1 MYTEKQ
7 LERMLGKLK
16 RLEKMLEPKLFYTVG
31 TVPMKAF
38 LTDGSHHDVPEESCF
53 SPCDDGT
60 VFEGQGIYCWFRGS
74 YTVPEE
80 LEGRT
85 LFVYPKIRGYEGM
98 LWVNGKPYGN
108 FASKI
113 IEHSHGNHYCDM
125 LCKEARG
132 GETIEMAFEYYANH
146 YIKGTQPF
154 LVEAQKY
161 YRIVYHPVDI
171 CLKDEEIADFY
182 FDLKAANGMVKAL
195 DKKSFRR
202 AAFVRALLEIHRFIS
217 YDFEN
222 EEPEIFRMQLRRAD
236 AILKKVLQEKNAASA
251 PYAGLIGHS
260 HMDTAWLWHRGETE
274 KKCARTYA
282 NQMNLMDQYPDYT
295 FVQSSAYHGDI
306 IKRMYPA
313 LFEDIKKRVAEGRY
327 EPNGGVWIECDC
339 NIPSGEYMIRQFVW
353 GQKFTRENFDY
364 TSDAF
369 WLPDTFGYSASLP
382 QIMQG
387 CRIKYFLT
395 TKMAWNDTNVFPYDT
410 FYWKGIDGSQV
421 LVHFNRTH
429 IWPDPEMLTENLLS
443 DGDNTIKERAVSNM
457 RLISYGFGD
466 GGGGPE
472 FGMIEMAERMKDV
485 EGMPR
490 TSHTTVSRFMQE
502 LEESLVEPSTYNGE
516 LYLELH
522 RGTLTNQHAIKRN
535 NRKAEF
541 ALRDLEYLTV
551 RDALRRGKD
560 ASSVQIDPL
569 MSEMLV
575 NQFHDILPGTCIPR
589 AHDEAIEA
597 VSHIIEESHRLGGEI
612 LEAWAEEAAGSRQ
625 AEASQM
631 SREDNTEERNQA
643 QTDKADGA
651 AASGRETGKKITLV
665 NTLSFARDDVVY
677 LPFEGYYVDRVD
689 GEAGQ
694 YRQQVVED
702 MDGNRK
708 LAVMGIKIPAFG
720 SVVLTMEEG
729 AQQSGSVFT
738 LSGVKEEILETPMVK
753 VTFNEKG
760 YMESFVDKRNGRQLK
775 GEGYA
780 LNTLLMGEEV
790 SLSWDN
796 WDVDADYECKLQ
808 DSAQLLERRV
818 VSDGMVEFR
827 IRSRYRLS
835 AKSTLEQ
842 DMIFH
847 ADSPEVIFETRMDW
861 QDDHRFLKTAFDTT
875 IHTDYASQEIQFGYI
890 RRVTNRNTEIEKS
903 KFEVSNHKYTDLS
916 ETRYGAAVLNDCK
929 YGISVK
935 DSQMRLSLHKGGCMP
950 DERGDKGIHECTYVF
965 LPHMGS
971 LSAGNVIRPAYML
984 NEKPL
989 AVEGSAPMES
999 LISLDCDH
1007 VIVETVKPM
1016 EKNGKGFIVRLYE
1029 AEGATERVTL
1039 TFGFPVKGLVLTN
1052 MLEEAQTEYVPA
1064 QQLELEFGAF
1074 EIKTLMIC
1082 Y

>member
-16 RLEKMLEPKLFYTVG
+16 RLEEMLEPKLFYTVG

-38 LTDGSHHDVPEESCF
+38 LTDGSHHDVPEDACF
-53 SPCDDGT
+53 TPCEDGT
-60 VFEGQGIYCWFRGS
+60 VFEGEGIYCWFKGS
-74 YTVPEE
+74 YTVPGE
-80 LEGRT
+80 LDGET

-98 LWVNGKPYGN
+98 LWVDGKPYGN
-108 FASKI
+108 FASKMI
-113 IEHSHGNHYCDM
+113 VHSHGNHYCDM
-125 LCKEARG
+125 LCKEAQG
-132 GETIEMAFEYYANH
+132 GKTIEMAFEYYANH

-154 LVEAQKY
+154 LIEAQKH
-161 YRIVYHPVDI
+161 YRIEYHPVDI
-171 CLKDEEIADFY
+171 CRKDEELADFY
-182 FDLKAANGMVKAL
+182 FDLKTANQMVKVL
-195 DKKSFRR
+195 DKNSFRR
-202 AAFVRALLEIHRFIS
+202 AAFVRAMLEIHNFIS

-222 EEPEIFRMQLRRAD
+222 EDQEVFRGQIRRAGQ
-236 AILKKVLQEKNAASA
+236 ILKKVMGEKNASSA

-295 FVQSSAYHGDI
+295 FVQSSAYHSDI

-353 GQKFTRENFDY
+353 GQKFTRENFDF

-387 CRIKYFLT
+387 CGVKYFLT

-429 IWPDPEMLTENLLS
+429 IWPDPENISSNLLEA
-443 DGDNTIKERAVSNM
+443 GENTIKERAVSNM

-472 FGMIEMAERMKDV
+472 FGMIEMAERMKDM

-490 TSHTTVSRFMQE
+490 ASHTTVSKFMQD
-502 LEESLVEPSTYNGE
+502 LEQNITDPSTYNGE

-522 RGTLTNQHAIKRN
+522 RGTLTNQHVIKRN

-541 ALRDLEYLTV
+541 ALRDLEFLTV
-551 RDALRRGKD
+551 WDAVRSGAAVSPEK
-560 ASSVQIDPL
+560 IDPL
-569 MSEMLV
+569 TNEMLI

-589 AHDEAIEA
+589 AHDEAVEA
-597 VSHIIEESHRLGGEI
+597 VSHIM
-612 LEAWAEEAAGSRQ
+612 EEARK
-625 AEASQM
+625 E
-631 SREDNTEERNQA
+631 TEGLLEKWA
-643 QTDKADGA
+643 QKTENK
-651 AASGRETGKKITLV
+651 TVTVV
-665 NTLSFARDDVVY
+665 NTLSFDRSDVLY
-677 LPFEGYYVDRVD
+677 LPFEGYYVD
-689 GEAGQ
+689 GN

-702 MDGNRK
+702 RDGRRL
-708 LAVMGIKIPAFG
+708 LAVMGVTIPAFG
-720 SVVLTMEEG
+720 SRVLSMTADYQEEP
-729 AQQSGSVFT
+729 SVF
-738 LSGVKEEILETPMVK
+738 SMDGEVLETPAVK

-760 YMESFVDKRNGRQLK
+760 YMESFVDKRNGRELK

-780 LNTLLMGEEV
+780 LNTFLMAEEV
-790 SLSWDN
+790 SLGWDN
-796 WDVDADYECKLQ
+796 WDVDADYESKFRE
-808 DSAQLLERRV
+808 DAALLSRQV
-818 VSDGMVEFR
+818 VADGAVEFR
-827 IRSRYRLS
+827 IRSKYRLS
-835 AKSTLEQ
+835 AKSSLEQ

-847 ADSPEVIFETRMDW
+847 ADSPQVVFETRIDW

-890 RRVTNRNTEIEKS
+890 RRVTNRNTEIEKAR
-903 KFEVSNHKYTDLS
+903 FEVSNHKYTDLS
-916 ETRYGAAVLNDCK
+916 ETRYGAALLNDCK
-929 YGISVK
+929 YGISVR

-950 DERGDKGIHECTYVF
+950 DYRGDKGIHECTYSF

-971 LSAGNVIRPAYML
+971 MSAGNVIQPAYML
-984 NEKPL
+984 NERPL
-989 AVEGSAPMES
+989 VVEGSIGTAGREDYDTS
-999 LISLDCDH
+999 VIGGKEAGDINKGLVTVDSDH
-1007 VIVETVKPM
+1007 VMIETVKPL
-1016 EKNGKGFIVRLYE
+1016 EGSKERSFILRLYE
-1029 AEGATERVTL
+1029 AEGAGEKVTL
-1039 TFGFPVKGLVLTN
+1039 TFGFPVKGLSETN
-1052 MLEEAQTEYVPA
+1052 MLEETQKEYVVS
-1064 QQLELEFGAF
+1064 QQLTLNFRAF
-1074 EIKTLMIC
+1074 EIKTVKVN

>member
-16 RLEKMLEPKLFYTVG
+16 RLEEMLEPKLFYTVG

-53 SPCDDGT
+53 TTCEDGT
-60 VFEGQGIYCWFRGS
+60 VFEGQGIYCWFLGS
-74 YTVPEE
+74 YTVPQE
-80 LEGRT
+80 LDGKR
-85 LFVYPKIRGYEGM
+85 LFVYPKIQGYEGM

-108 FASKI
+108 YAAKFI
-113 IEHSHGNHYCDM
+113 VHSHGNHYCDM

-154 LVEAQKY
+154 LVEAQKH

-171 CLKDEEIADFY
+171 CLKDEELADFY
-182 FDLKAANGMVKAL
+182 FDLKAANQMAKVL
-195 DKKSFRR
+195 EKKSFRR
-202 AAFVRALLEIHRFIS
+202 AAFVRALLEIHNFIS

-222 EEPEIFRMQLRRAD
+222 EDPEVFRMEIRRAD
-236 AILKKVLQEKNAASA
+236 MILKKVLQEKNAASA
-251 PYAGLIGHS
+251 PWAGLIGHS

-313 LFEDIKKRVAEGRY
+313 LFEEIKKRVAEGRY

-387 CRIKYFLT
+387 CRVKYFLT

-410 FYWKGIDGSQV
+410 FYWKGIDGSRV

-429 IWPDPEMLTENLLS
+429 IWPDPEMLTENLLT

-490 TSHTTVSRFMQE
+490 TAHTTVSRFMQK

-522 RGTLTNQHAIKRN
+522 RGTLTNQHVIKRN

-551 RDALRRGKD
+551 RDALRRD
-560 ASSVQIDPL
+560 RAASSEHIDPL
-569 MSEMLV
+569 TNEMLI

-589 AHDEAIEA
+589 AHDEAIAA
-597 VSHIIEESHRLGGEI
+597 VGHIIAQSRKQSGEM
-612 LEAWAEEAAGSRQ
+612 LAEWAGETPAAAGS
-625 AEASQM
+625 AS
-631 SREDNTEERNQA
+631 EEQ
-643 QTDKADGA
+643 
-651 AASGRETGKKITLV
+651 KKTVTLV
-665 NTLSFARDDVVY
+665 NTLSFQRSDVVY
-677 LPFEGYYVDRVD
+677 LPFEGYYVD
-689 GEAGQ
+689 GG
-694 YRQQVVED
+694 YPQQVVED
-702 MDGNRK
+702 MDGSRK
-708 LAVMGIKIPAFG
+708 LAVMGVRIPAFG
-720 SVVLTMEEG
+720 STVLSMTKDCPQSVS
-729 AQQSGSVFT
+729 AFSQSGEA
-738 LSGVKEEILETPMVK
+738 GEILETPLVK
-753 VTFNEKG
+753 VVFNDRG
-760 YMESFVDKRNGRQLK
+760 YLESFVDKRNGRQLR

-780 LNTLLMGEEV
+780 LNTLLMAEEV
-790 SLSWDN
+790 SLGWDN
-796 WDVDADYECKLQ
+796 WDVDADYESKLQ
-808 DSAQLLERRV
+808 DCARLLERRV
-818 VSDGMVEFR
+818 AADGPVEFR
-827 IRSRYRLS
+827 IRSRYGLS
-835 AKSTLEQ
+835 GKSTLEQ
-842 DMIFH
+842 DMIFR
-847 ADSPEVIFETRMDW
+847 ADSPAVIFETRMDW
-861 QDDHRFLKTAFDTT
+861 QDDHRFLKAAFDTT
-875 IHTDYASQEIQFGYI
+875 IHTDFASQEIQFGYI
-890 RRVTNRNTEIEKS
+890 RRVTNRNTEIEKA

-950 DERGDKGIHECTYVF
+950 DERGDKGLHECTYAF

-971 LSAGNVIRPAYML
+971 LSAESVIQPAYLL

-989 AVEGSAPMES
+989 MVDGNLPMES
-999 LISLDCDH
+999 LVSLDCDH

-1016 EKNGKGFIVRLYE
+1016 EKNGRGFILRLYE
-1029 AEGATERVTL
+1029 AEGSAGKVNL
-1039 TFGFPVKGLVLTN
+1039 TFGFPVKGLAQTN
-1052 MLEEAQTEYVPA
+1052 MLEEAEKEYVPA
-1064 QQLELEFGAF
+1064 RQLELEFRAF
-1074 EIKTLMIC
+1074 EIKTIMIT

>member
-16 RLEKMLEPKLFYTVG
+16 RLEEMLEPKLFYTVES
-31 TVPMKAF
+31 VPMKAF

-53 SPCDDGT
+53 SPCEDGA
-60 VFEGQGIYCWFRGS
+60 VFEGQGIYCWFKGK

-98 LWVNGKPYGN
+98 LWVDGKPYGN
-108 FASKI
+108 FASKMI
-113 IEHSHGNHYCDM
+113 VHSHGNHYCDM
-125 LCKEARG
+125 LCREAHG
-132 GETIEMAFEYYANH
+132 GQTMELAFEYYANH

-154 LVEAQKY
+154 LVEAQKT

-182 FDLKAANGMVKAL
+182 FDLKTANQMVKVL
-195 DKKSFRR
+195 EKKSFRR
-202 AAFVRALLEIHRFIS
+202 AAFVRALLEIHQFIS

-222 EEPEIFRMQLRRAD
+222 EEPEVFRKQLRRAGS
-236 AILKKVLQEKNAASA
+236 ILKKVLRDKNAASA

-282 NQMNLMDQYPDYT
+282 NQMNLMDQYPEYT

-353 GQKFTRENFDY
+353 GQKFTRDNFDY

-387 CRIKYFLT
+387 CRVKYFLT

-472 FGMIEMAERMKDV
+472 FGMIEMAERLQDV

-490 TSHTTVSRFMQE
+490 TAHTTVSRFMQE
-502 LEESLVEPSTYNGE
+502 LEQSLVEPSTYNGE

-522 RGTLTNQHAIKRN
+522 RGTLTNQHVIKRN

-551 RDALRRGKD
+551 RDALQKGKE
-560 ASSVQIDPL
+560 ASSGQIDPL
-569 MSEMLV
+569 TSEMLI

-589 AHDEAIEA
+589 AHDEAFEA
-597 VSHIIEESHRLGGEI
+597 VGHIIGESRKLSSALLADWVQEQSG
-612 LEAWAEEAAGSRQ
+612 
-625 AEASQM
+625 ASAVK
-631 SREDNTEERNQA
+631 SV
-643 QTDKADGA
+643 
-651 AASGRETGKKITLV
+651 TLV
-665 NTLSFARDDVVY
+665 NTLSFPRSDVVY
-677 LPFEGYYVDRVD
+677 LPFEGYYVD
-689 GEAGQ
+689 GQ
-694 YRQQVVED
+694 YSQQVVKD
-702 MDGNRK
+702 RDGNSR
-708 LAVMGIKIPAFG
+708 LAVMGVTIPAFG
-720 SVVLTMEEG
+720 STVLTMTEKAPE
-729 AQQSGSVFT
+729 STSVFS
-738 LSGVKEEILETPMVK
+738 LSGEKGEILDTPVVK
-753 VTFNEKG
+753 VIFNEKG
-760 YMESFVDKRNGRQLK
+760 YMESFVDKRSGRELK

-780 LNTLLMGEEV
+780 LNTLLMAEEV
-790 SLSWDN
+790 SLGWDN

-808 DSAQLLERRV
+808 DSAELLERSV
-818 VSDGMVEFR
+818 AADGPVEFR

-842 DMIFH
+842 DMIFY
-847 ADSPEVIFETRMDW
+847 ADTPEVVFETRMDW

-916 ETRYGAAVLNDCK
+916 ETRYGAALLNDCK

-950 DERGDKGIHECTYVF
+950 DERGDKGIHECTYAF

-971 LSAGNVIRPAYML
+971 LSAGNVIQPAYAL

-989 AVEGSAPMES
+989 AVEGSLSMES
-999 LISLDCDH
+999 LLSLDCDH
-1007 VIVETVKPM
+1007 VIAETVKPM

-1029 AEGATERVTL
+1029 AEGAAERVTI
-1039 TFGFPVKGLVLTN
+1039 TFGFPVKGLVQTN
-1052 MLEEAQTEYVPA
+1052 MLEETQKEYVPA
-1064 QQLELEFGAF
+1064 QQLELDFRAF
-1074 EIKTLMIC
+1074 EIKTLMIS

>member
-7 LERMLGKLK
+7 LERMLAKLK
-16 RLEKMLEPKLFYTVG
+16 RLEKMLDPKLFYKVG
-31 TVPMKAF
+31 TIPMKAF
-38 LTDGSHHDVPEESCF
+38 LTDGSHHDVPEDGCF
-53 SPCDDGT
+53 SECEDGK
-60 VFEGQGIYCWFRGS
+60 VFEGKGIYCWFKGS

-80 LEGRT
+80 LDGKR
-85 LFVYPKIRGYEGM
+85 LFVYPKIQGYEGM

-108 FASKI
+108 YAAKI

-125 LCKEARG
+125 LCKEARA
-132 GETIEMAFEYYANH
+132 GETMEIALEYYANH

-154 LVEAQKY
+154 LVEAQERY
-161 YRIVYHPVDI
+161 EIIYHPVDI
-171 CLKDEEIADFY
+171 CLKDEELAEFT
-182 FDLKAANGMVKAL
+182 FDLKIANQMVEVL
-195 DKKSFRR
+195 EKKSFRR
-202 AAFVRALLEIHRFIS
+202 AAFVRAMLEIHDFIS
-217 YDFEN
+217 YDFEK
-222 EEPEIFRMQLRRAD
+222 EEPETFRTQIRRAD
-236 AILKKVLQEKNAASA
+236 AILKKVLQEKNASSA

-295 FVQSSAYHGDI
+295 FVQSSAYHSDI

-313 LFEDIKKRVAEGRY
+313 LFEDIKRRVAEGRY

-339 NIPSGEYMIRQFVW
+339 NIPSGEYMVRQFVW

-387 CRIKYFLT
+387 CRVKYFLT

-429 IWPDPEMLTENLLS
+429 VWPDPKALEENLLS

-472 FGMIEMAERMKDV
+472 FGMIEMAERLKDM

-490 TSHTTVSRFMQE
+490 ASHTTVSRFMQE
-502 LEESLVEPSTYNGE
+502 LEKSLVEPSTYNGE

-522 RGTLTNQHAIKRN
+522 RGTLTNQHEIKRN

-551 RDALRRGKD
+551 RDALRRGAE
-560 ASSVQIDPL
+560 ASSERIDPL
-569 MSEMLV
+569 TNEMLV

-589 AHDEAIEA
+589 AHDEAKEA
-597 VSHIIEESHRLGGEI
+597 VGHIIEESRKLSGEI
-612 LEAWAEEAAGSRQ
+612 LKSWAEDAGK
-625 AEASQM
+625 
-631 SREDNTEERNQA
+631 T
-643 QTDKADGA
+643 
-651 AASGRETGKKITLV
+651 ITLV
-665 NTLSFARDDVVY
+665 NTLSFERSDVVY
-677 LPFEGYYVDRVD
+677 LPFEGYYVEQAD
-689 GEAGQ
+689 GKAGP
-694 YRQQVVED
+694 YCQQVVED

-708 LAVMGIKIPAFG
+708 LAVMGVKIPAFG
-720 SVVLTMEEG
+720 STVLTMTEE
-729 AQQSGSVFT
+729 APQSVSAFAV
-738 LSGVKEEILETPMVK
+738 SGEKGEILETPMVK
-753 VTFNEKG
+753 VIFNEKG
-760 YMESFVDKRNGRQLK
+760 YMDSFVDKRNGRQLK

-780 LNTLLMGEEV
+780 LNTLLMAEEV
-790 SLSWDN
+790 SLGWDN
-796 WDVDADYECKLQ
+796 WDVDADFESKLK
-808 DSAQLLERRV
+808 DSAELLERRV
-818 VSDGMVEFR
+818 VADGPVEFR

-835 AKSTLEQ
+835 AKSALEQ

-861 QDDHRFLKTAFDTT
+861 QDDHRFLKAAFDTT

-890 RRVTNRNTEIEKS
+890 RRVTNRNTAIEKS

-950 DERGDKGIHECTYVF
+950 DERGDKGIHECTYAF

-971 LSAGNVIRPAYML
+971 MSAGNVIQPAYQL

-989 AVEGSAPMES
+989 TVEGKLPMES
-999 LISLDCDH
+999 LVRLDCDH
-1007 VIVETVKPM
+1007 VIAETVKPM
-1016 EKNGKGFIVRLYE
+1016 EDNGKGFILRLYE
-1029 AEGATERVTL
+1029 AEGAGEKVTL
-1039 TFGFPVKGLVLTN
+1039 TFGFPVKGLAETN
-1052 MLEEAQTEYVPA
+1052 MLEEVQTEYPAA
-1064 QQLELEFGAF
+1064 QQLELEFRAF
-1074 EIKTLMIC
+1074 EIKTVAVW

>member
-7 LERMLGKLK
+7 LERMLSKLK
-16 RLEKMLEPKLFYTVG
+16 RLEEMLEPKLFYPVES
-31 TVPMKAF
+31 VPMKAF
-38 LTDGSHHDVPEESCF
+38 LTDGSHHDVPEEACF
-53 SPCDDGT
+53 SPCEDGT
-60 VFEGQGIYCWFRGS
+60 VFEGRGIYVWFKGS
-74 YTVPEE
+74 FTVPEE

-98 LWVNGKPYGN
+98 LWVDGKPYGN
-108 FASKI
+108 FASKMI
-113 IEHSHGNHYCDM
+113 VHSHGNHYCDM
-125 LCKEARG
+125 LRKEARG

-154 LVEAQKY
+154 LVEAQKH

-182 FDLKAANGMVKAL
+182 FDLKTANQMVKVL
-195 DKKSFRR
+195 EKKSFRR
-202 AAFVRALLEIHRFIS
+202 AAFVRAMLEIHQFIS

-222 EEPEIFRMQLRRAD
+222 EDPEVFRGQMKRAG
-236 AILKKVLQEKNAASA
+236 AILKKVLQEKNGACA

-282 NQMNLMDQYPDYT
+282 NQMNLMDQYPEYT
-295 FVQSSAYHGDI
+295 FIQSSAYHGDI

-313 LFEDIKKRVAEGRY
+313 LFEDIRKRVAEGRY

-353 GQKFTRENFDY
+353 GQKFTRENFNY

-369 WLPDTFGYSASLP
+369 WLPDTFGYSAALP

-387 CRIKYFLT
+387 CRVKYFLT

-443 DGDNTIKERAVSNM
+443 DGDNTIKERAVSDM

-472 FGMIEMAERMKDV
+472 FGMIEMTKRLEDV

-502 LEESLVEPSTYNGE
+502 LEQSLVEPSTYNGE

-522 RGTLTNQHAIKRN
+522 RGTLTNQHEIKRN

-551 RDALRRGKD
+551 RDALQRGKE
-560 ASSVQIDPL
+560 ASSDRINPL
-569 MSEMLV
+569 TNEMLV

-589 AHDEAIEA
+589 AHDEAKEA
-597 VSHIIEESHRLGGEI
+597 VGHIIRESRKLSDEI
-612 LEAWAEEAAGSRQ
+612 LEAMVKEPAVNRQTGAWEKGAEG
-625 AEASQM
+625 
-631 SREDNTEERNQA
+631 
-643 QTDKADGA
+643 DGA
-651 AASGRETGKKITLV
+651 EGRSVKTITLV
-665 NTLSFARDDVVY
+665 NTLSFERRDVVY
-677 LPFEGYYVDRVD
+677 LPFEGYYVERVN
-689 GEAGQ
+689 GEEGQ

-702 MDGNRK
+702 RDGNRK
-708 LAVMGIKIPAFG
+708 LAVMGIRIPAFG
-720 SVVLTMEEG
+720 SAVLTMTEK
-729 AQQSGSVFT
+729 APRSTSAF
-738 LSGVKEEILETPMVK
+738 SFSKEKGGILETPVVK
-753 VTFNEKG
+753 VVFNEKG
-760 YMESFVDKRNGRQLK
+760 YMESFVDKRNGRELK

-780 LNTLLMGEEV
+780 LNTLLMAEEV
-790 SLSWDN
+790 SLAWDN
-796 WDVDADYECKLQ
+796 WDVDADFECKLQ
-808 DSAQLLERRV
+808 DSAELLERSV
-818 VSDGMVEFR
+818 AADGPVEFR

-842 DMIFH
+842 DMIFY
-847 ADSPEVIFETRMDW
+847 ADTPEVVFETRMDW
-861 QDDHRFLKTAFDTT
+861 QDDHRFLKAAFDTS

-890 RRVTNRNTEIEKS
+890 RRVTNRNTAIEKA

-950 DERGDKGIHECTYVF
+950 DERGDKGIHECTYAF
-965 LPHMGS
+965 LPHKGS
-971 LSAGNVIRPAYML
+971 LAADNVIQPAYML

-989 AVEGSAPMES
+989 AVEGSLAMES
-999 LISLDCDH
+999 LVSLDCDH

-1016 EKNGKGFIVRLYE
+1016 EKNGRGFILRLYE
-1029 AEGATERVTL
+1029 AEGAAEHVTI
-1039 TFGFPVKGLVLTN
+1039 TFGFPVKGLVQTN

-1064 QQLELEFGAF
+1064 QQLELDFGAF
-1074 EIKTLMIC
+1074 EIKTLMIS

>member
-7 LERMLGKLK
+7 LERMLSKLK
-16 RLEKMLEPKLFYTVG
+16 RLEEMLEPKLFYTVES
-31 TVPMKAF
+31 VPMKAF
-38 LTDGSHHDVPEESCF
+38 LTDGSHHDVPEEACF
-53 SPCDDGT
+53 SPCEDGT
-60 VFEGQGIYCWFRGS
+60 VFEGRGIYVWFKGS
-74 YTVPEE
+74 FTVPEE

-98 LWVNGKPYGN
+98 LWVDGKPYGN
-108 FASKI
+108 FASKMI
-113 IEHSHGNHYCDM
+113 VHSHGNHYCDM
-125 LCKEARG
+125 LRKEARG

-154 LVEAQKY
+154 LVEAQKH

-182 FDLKAANGMVKAL
+182 FDLKTANQMVKVL
-195 DKKSFRR
+195 EKKSFRR
-202 AAFVRALLEIHRFIS
+202 AAFVRAMLEIHQFIS

-222 EEPEIFRMQLRRAD
+222 EDPEVFRGQMKRAG
-236 AILKKVLQEKNAASA
+236 AILKKVLQEKNGACA

-282 NQMNLMDQYPDYT
+282 NQMNLMDQYPEYT

-313 LFEDIKKRVAEGRY
+313 LFEDIRKRVAEGRY

-353 GQKFTRENFDY
+353 GQKFTRENFNY

-369 WLPDTFGYSASLP
+369 WLPDTFGYSAALP

-387 CRIKYFLT
+387 CRVKYFLT

-443 DGDNTIKERAVSNM
+443 DGDNTIKERAVSDM

-502 LEESLVEPSTYNGE
+502 LEQSLVEPSTYNGE

-522 RGTLTNQHAIKRN
+522 RGTLTNQHEIKRN

-551 RDALRRGKD
+551 RDALQRGKE
-560 ASSVQIDPL
+560 ASSDRIDPL
-569 MSEMLV
+569 TNEMLV

-589 AHDEAIEA
+589 AHDEAKEA
-597 VSHIIEESHRLGGEI
+597 VGHIIRESRKLSDEI
-612 LEAWAEEAAGSRQ
+612 LEAWAKEPAVNRQTGAWEKEAEGDR
-625 AEASQM
+625 AEG
-631 SREDNTEERNQA
+631 R
-643 QTDKADGA
+643 
-651 AASGRETGKKITLV
+651 SGKTITLV
-665 NTLSFARDDVVY
+665 NTLSFERRDVVY
-677 LPFEGYYVDRVD
+677 LPFEGYYVERVN
-689 GEAGQ
+689 GEEGQ

-702 MDGNRK
+702 RDGNRK
-708 LAVMGIKIPAFG
+708 LAVMGIRIPAFG
-720 SVVLTMEEG
+720 STVLTMTEK
-729 AQQSGSVFT
+729 APRSTSAF
-738 LSGVKEEILETPMVK
+738 SFSKEKGGILETPVVK
-753 VTFNEKG
+753 VVFNEKG
-760 YMESFVDKRNGRQLK
+760 YMESFVDKRNGRELK

-780 LNTLLMGEEV
+780 LNTLLMAEEV
-790 SLSWDN
+790 SLAWDN
-796 WDVDADYECKLQ
+796 WDVDADFECKLQ
-808 DSAQLLERRV
+808 DSAELLERSV
-818 VSDGMVEFR
+818 AADGPVEFR

-842 DMIFH
+842 DMIFY
-847 ADSPEVIFETRMDW
+847 ADTPEVVFETRMDW
-861 QDDHRFLKTAFDTT
+861 QDDHRFLKAAFDTS

-890 RRVTNRNTEIEKS
+890 RRVTNRNTAIEKA

-950 DERGDKGIHECTYVF
+950 DERGDKGIHECTYAF
-965 LPHMGS
+965 MPHMGS
-971 LSAGNVIRPAYML
+971 LAADNVIQPAYML
-984 NEKPL
+984 NEKLL
-989 AVEGSAPMES
+989 AVEGSLAMES
-999 LISLDCDH
+999 LVSLDCDH

-1016 EKNGKGFIVRLYE
+1016 EKNGRGFILRLYE
-1029 AEGATERVTL
+1029 AEGAGERVTL
-1039 TFGFPVKGLVLTN
+1039 TFGFPVKGLVQTN

-1064 QQLELEFGAF
+1064 QQLELDFRAF
-1074 EIKTLMIC
+1074 EIKTLMIS

>member
-7 LERMLGKLK
+7 LERTFAKLK
-16 RLEKMLEPKLFYTVG
+16 WLERRLEPKLFQVVG
-31 TVPMKAF
+31 TVPMRAYQ
-38 LTDGSHHDVPEESCF
+38 TDGRYHDVPEESCF
-53 SPCDDGT
+53 APCEDGA
-60 VFEGQGIYCWFRGS
+60 VFEGEGIYCWFKGE
-74 YTVPEE
+74 YTVPKE
-80 LEGRT
+80 LDGKR
-85 LFVYPKIRGYEGM
+85 LFVYPGIRGYEGM
-98 LWVNGKPYGN
+98 LWVNGRPYGN
-108 FASKI
+108 FAAKFI
-113 IEHSHGNHYCDM
+113 IHSHGNHYCDM
-125 LCKEARG
+125 LCKEAHE

-154 LVEAQKY
+154 FVEAQKE
-161 YRIVYHPVDI
+161 YRIEYHPVEI
-171 CLKDEEIADFY
+171 CLKDEELADFY
-182 FDLKAANGMVKAL
+182 FDLRVANQMVKTL
-195 DKKSFRR
+195 EKKSYRR
-202 AAFVRALLEIHRFIS
+202 AAFVRAMLEVHNLIS

-222 EEPEIFRMQLRRAD
+222 EDPQIFRMQMRRAD
-236 AILKKVLQEKNAASA
+236 EILKKVLQVKNGPTA

-295 FVQSSAYHGDI
+295 FVQSSAYHSEI
-306 IKRMYPA
+306 IKEMYPA
-313 LFEDIKKRVAEGRY
+313 LFEEIKKRVAEGRY
-327 EPNGGVWIECDC
+327 EPNGGVYVECDC

-410 FYWKGIDGSQV
+410 FYWKGIDGSRV

-429 IWPDPEMLTENLLS
+429 VWPDPEAFTENLLEM
-443 DGDNTIKERAVSNM
+443 GDNTIKERAVSDM

-472 FGMIEMAERMKDV
+472 FGMIEVAQRLGDC

-502 LEESLVEPSTYNGE
+502 LEQSLTDPSTYNGE

-522 RGTLTNQHAIKRN
+522 RGTLTNQHVIKRN

-541 ALRDLEYLTV
+541 ALRDLEYVTV
-551 RDALRRGKD
+551 LDALRRGQE
-560 ASSVQIDPL
+560 ASAEKIDPL
-569 MSEMLV
+569 TGEMLI

-589 AHDEAIEA
+589 AHDEAIQA
-597 VSHIIEESHRLGGEI
+597 VSHIIEEAGKQTAQL
-612 LEAWAEEAAGSRQ
+612 LETAVTEAA
-625 AEASQM
+625 AE
-631 SREDNTEERNQA
+631 
-643 QTDKADGA
+643 
-651 AASGRETGKKITLV
+651 KITLL
-665 NTLSFARDDVVY
+665 NTLSFDRSDVQY
-677 LPFEGYYVDRVD
+677 LPFEGLYVS
-689 GEAGQ
+689 GG
-694 YRQQVVED
+694 YRQQVIED
-702 MDGNRK
+702 LDGNRK
-708 LAVMGIKIPAFG
+708 LAVMGVTIPAFG
-720 SVVLTMEEG
+720 SAVLDMTEDYREE
-729 AQQSGSVFT
+729 ASVF
-738 LSGVKEEILETPMVK
+738 SYEKGEREILETPCVR
-753 VTFNEKG
+753 VIFNEKG
-760 YMESFVDKRNGRQLK
+760 YMESFVDKRNGRELR

-780 LNTLLMGEEV
+780 LNTLLMAEEV
-790 SLSWDN
+790 SSAWDN
-796 WDVDADYECKLQ
+796 WDVDADFESKLQ
-808 DSAQLLERRV
+808 DSAELLSRSV
-818 VSDGMVEFR
+818 VCDGAVEFR

-842 DMIFH
+842 DMIFR
-847 ADSPEVIFETRMDW
+847 ADSPQVLFETKMDW
-861 QDDHRFLKTAFDTT
+861 QDEHRFLKAAFDTS

-890 RRVTNRNTEIEKS
+890 RRTTNRNTAVEKA

-950 DERGDKGIHECTYVF
+950 DYRGDKGIHECTYAF

-971 LSAGNVIRPAYML
+971 LSAENVIQPAYLL

-989 AVEGSAPMES
+989 AVKGSLPLAES
-999 LISLDCDH
+999 LVKVGSGP
-1007 VIVETVKPM
+1007 VIVETVKPA
-1016 EKNGKGFIVRLYE
+1016 EETGRAFILRLYE
-1029 AEGATERVTL
+1029 AEGTADKAAL
-1039 TFGFPVKGLVLTN
+1039 TFGFPVKSLAQTN
-1052 MLEEAQTEYVPA
+1052 MLEEVLEEYPGA
-1064 QQLELEFGAF
+1064 QQIELSFRAF
-1074 EIKTLMIC
+1074 EIKTLRVE

>member
-7 LERMLGKLK
+7 LERMFGKLK
-16 RLEKMLEPKLFYTVG
+16 RLEAMLEPKLFNTADTVA
-31 TVPMKAF
+31 MNAF
-38 LTDGSHHDVPEESCF
+38 QTDGSHHDVPEDGCF
-53 SPCDDGT
+53 APCEDGT
-60 VFEGQGIYCWFRGS
+60 VFEGEGIYCWFKGT
-74 YTVPEE
+74 YVVPEE
-80 LEGRT
+80 LAGRT

-98 LWVNGKPYGN
+98 LWVDGKPYGN
-108 FASKI
+108 FASKRI
-113 IEHSHGNHYCDM
+113 VNSHGNHYCDM
-125 LCKEARG
+125 LRRNVQA
-132 GETIEMAFEYYANH
+132 GESIDIALEYYANH

-154 LVEAQKY
+154 KVEAQKHF
-161 YRIVYHPVDI
+161 RIEYHPVEI
-171 CLKDEEIADFY
+171 CLRDEELTAFY
-182 FDLKAANGMVKAL
+182 FDLKIANQMVQAL
-195 DKKSFRR
+195 EPKSFRR
-202 AAFVRALLEIHRFIS
+202 AAFVRALLEIHSFIS

-222 EEPEIFRMQLRRAD
+222 EDPVVFREEILRAD

-339 NIPSGEYMIRQFVW
+339 NIPSGEYMIRQFLW
-353 GQKFTRENFDY
+353 GQRFTRENFDF

-387 CRIKYFLT
+387 CGVKYFLT

-410 FYWKGIDGSQV
+410 FYWKGIDGSKV

-429 IWPDPEMLTENLLS
+429 VWPDPLTFRENLLET
-443 DGDNTIKERAVSNM
+443 GDNTIKERAVSDR

-472 FGMIEMAERMKDV
+472 FGMIEMAERLKDV

-490 TSHTTVSRFMQE
+490 TSHTTVSRFMRE
-502 LEESLVEPSTYNGE
+502 LEGSLTDPSVYNGE

-522 RGTLTNQHAIKRN
+522 RGTLTNQHVIKRN

-541 ALRDLEYLTV
+541 ALHDLEYITV
-551 RDALRRGKD
+551 RDAVGRGAE
-560 ASSVQIDPL
+560 ASGRQVAPL
-569 MSEMLV
+569 MNEMLV

-589 AHDEAIEA
+589 AHDEAISA
-597 VSHIIEESHRLGGEI
+597 VSNIIETAQDVTAKLLAANVQEPGE
-612 LEAWAEEAAGSRQ
+612 
-625 AEASQM
+625 
-631 SREDNTEERNQA
+631 NFVTV
-643 QTDKADGA
+643 
-651 AASGRETGKKITLV
+651 V
-665 NTLSFARDDVVY
+665 NTLSFDRSDVIY
-677 LPFEGYYVDRVD
+677 LPFDGRYVS
-689 GEAGQ
+689 GG
-694 YRQQVVED
+694 YRQQVIRD
-702 MDGNRK
+702 MDGRQK
-708 LAVMGIKIPAFG
+708 LAVADVTIPAFG
-720 SVVLTMEEG
+720 STTLALTDACGE
-729 AQQSGSVFT
+729 AQSVFSLHKGENGT
-738 LSGVKEEILETPMVK
+738 EILETPVVT

-760 YMESFVDKRNGRQLK
+760 YMESFVDKRSGRQLR

-780 LNTLLMGEEV
+780 LNTFLMAEEV
-790 SLSWDN
+790 SLGWDN
-796 WDVDADYECKLQ
+796 WDVDADYECKLR
-808 DSAQLLERRV
+808 DGAELLSREV
-818 VSDGMVEFR
+818 TADGPVEFR

-847 ADSPEVIFETRMDW
+847 ADSPEVIFETKMDW
-861 QDDHRFLKTAFDTT
+861 QDEHRFLKTAFDTT

-890 RRVTNRNTEIEKS
+890 RRATNRNTEVEKAR
-903 KFEVSNHKYTDLS
+903 FEVSNHKYTDLS
-916 ETRYGAAVLNDCK
+916 ETRYGAALLNDCK

-950 DERGDKGIHECTYVF
+950 DYRGDKGIHVCTYAF

-971 LSAGNVIRPAYML
+971 LSAGNVIQPAYLL
-984 NEKPL
+984 NVRPL
-989 AVEGSAPMES
+989 VVSGSLPMES
-999 LISLDCDH
+999 LVSVGTDH
-1007 VIVETVKPM
+1007 VIVETVKPL
-1016 EKNGKGFIVRLYE
+1016 EEEEKGFILRLYE
-1029 AEGATERVTL
+1029 AEGAADTVTL
-1039 TFGFPVKGLVLTN
+1039 HFGIPVKGLAGTN
-1052 MLEEAQTEYVPA
+1052 MLEETQTEYEAA
-1064 QQLELEFGAF
+1064 QQLTLTFRPF
-1074 EIKTLMIC
+1074 EIKTLKVS